1 MRASVLGIVLSV
13 LAAQPAVAADFNN
26 AIDNA
31 ITGYIRPATAQFAI
45 SAGKLPDAVQMV
57 CADRSEANL
66 QAFREAYS
74 ATIHDFSRIQFLR
87 FGPLLEED
95 RLSRL
100 AFLPDPRGIGQRQI
114 RKIYAAKDATALS
127 AETLKDKSVAV
138 QSLTAFDLIAFDK
151 DTNVVLGA
159 AGDMREFTCSYAG
172 AIAQNT
178 AQIAAAVAADW
189 QDPDGYSKLLLT
201 AGPENDL
208 FRSSKEAMETV
219 YNALTTGITVVK
231 DQDILPALG
240 SSEAK
245 AKPRR
250 VPFSRSANGLL
261 YLSGELAGIKYAVV
275 SMELTPLLPEENHRA
290 LDTLDFEFNNIQN
303 TLLALQAPIR
313 QTFTDSSYN
322 QLRAVSLTLSSVHYL
337 MTNGMAGP
345 MGLAGGFNAL
355 DGD

>member
-13 LAAQPAVAADFNN
+13 LAAQPVAAADFND

-31 ITGYIRPATAQFAI
+31 IAGYIRPATDQFAK
-45 SAGKLPDAVQMV
+45 SAGNLPEAVQAV
-57 CADRSEANL
+57 CADTSEANL
-66 QAFREAYS
+66 QVLRETYTA
-74 ATIHDFSRIQFLR
+74 AIRDFSRIQFLR

-114 RKIYAAKDATALS
+114 RKIYAAKDETALS
-127 AETLKDKSVAV
+127 VETLKEKSVAV
-138 QSLTAFDLIAFDK
+138 QSLTAFDLIVFDK
-151 DTNVVLGA
+151 DTNVLLGA
-159 AGDMREFTCSYAG
+159 AGEMRAFTCSYAG
-172 AIAQNT
+172 AIAQNA
-178 AQIAAAVAADW
+178 AQIASAVAAEW
-189 QDPDGYSKLLLT
+189 QDPNGYSKLLLSG
-201 AGPENDL
+201 GPENEQ
-208 FRSSKEAMETV
+208 FRSSQEAMETV

-231 DQDILPALG
+231 DQDIQPALG

-250 VPFSRSANGLL
+250 VPFSRSANGLV
-261 YLSGELAGIKYAVV
+261 YLSGELAGIKEAVV
-275 SMELTPLLPEENHRA
+275 SMDLIPLLPEENHRA

-303 TLLALQAPIR
+303 TLSALQAPIR
-313 QTFTDSSYN
+313 QTFTERSYN
-322 QLRAVSLTLSSVHYL
+322 QLRAVSFTLSSVHYL

>member
-1 MRASVLGIVLSV
+1 MRAPVLGIVLSV
-13 LAAQPAVAADFNN
+13 LAAQPAVSADFND

-31 ITGYIRPATAQFAI
+31 ITGYIRPVSAQFAT
-45 SAGKLPDAVQMV
+45 SAGKLPDAVQTV

-74 ATIHDFSRIQFLR
+74 ATIRDFSRIQFLR
-87 FGPLLEED
+87 FGPLLEDD

-114 RKIYAAKDATALS
+114 RKIYAAKDETVLS

-138 QSLTAFDLIAFDK
+138 QSLTAFDLIVFDK
-151 DTNVVLGA
+151 DTNVVLGSP
-159 AGDMREFTCSYAG
+159 GETKDFTCSYAR
-172 AIAQNT
+172 AIAQNA

-189 QDPDGYSKLLLT
+189 QDPDGYSMLLLT
-201 AGPENDL
+201 GGPENDL
-208 FRSSKEAMETV
+208 FRSSQEAMETV
-219 YNALTTGITVVK
+219 YNALTTGVTVAK
-231 DQDILPALG
+231 DQDIQPALG
-240 SSEAK
+240 NSQAK

-250 VPFSRSANGLL
+250 VPFSRSANGLV
-261 YLSGELAGIKYAVV
+261 YLSGELAGIKEAVI
-275 SMELTPLLPEENHRA
+275 SMDLIPLLPEENHRA
-290 LDTLDFEFNNIQN
+290 LDTLDFEFKNIQN
-303 TLLALQAPIR
+303 TLSALQAPIR
-313 QTFTDSSYN
+313 QTFSDSSYN
-322 QLRAVSLTLSSVHYL
+322 QLRAVSFTLSSVHYL

>member
-1 MRASVLGIVLSV
+1 MRASFLGIVLSV
-13 LAAQPAVAADFNN
+13 LAVQPAAAADFND

-31 ITGYIRPATAQFAI
+31 IAGYIRPATAQFAD
-45 SAGKLPDAVQMV
+45 SAGKLPEAVQAV
-57 CADRSEANL
+57 CADTSEANL
-66 QAFREAYS
+66 QAFRAAYS
-74 ATIHDFSRIQFLR
+74 ATIRDFSRIQFLR

-114 RKIYAAKDATALS
+114 RKIYAAKDETALS
-127 AETLKDKSVAV
+127 AATLKEKSVAV

-151 DTNVVLGA
+151 DTNVVLGSA
-159 AGDMREFTCSYAG
+159 DDTREFTCSYAG
-172 AIAQNT
+172 AIAQNA
-178 AQIAAAVAADW
+178 AQIASAVAADW

-201 AGPENDL
+201 GGADNDL
-208 FRSSKEAMETV
+208 FRSSQEAMETV

-250 VPFSRSANGLL
+250 VPFSRSANGLV
-261 YLSGELAGIKYAVV
+261 YLSGELAGIKDAVV
-275 SMELTPLLPEENHRA
+275 SMDLIPHLPEENHRA

-303 TLLALQAPIR
+303 TLSGLKAPIR
-313 QTFTDSSYN
+313 QTFDGGSYN
-322 QLRAVSLTLSSVHYL
+322 KLRAVSFTLSSVHYL